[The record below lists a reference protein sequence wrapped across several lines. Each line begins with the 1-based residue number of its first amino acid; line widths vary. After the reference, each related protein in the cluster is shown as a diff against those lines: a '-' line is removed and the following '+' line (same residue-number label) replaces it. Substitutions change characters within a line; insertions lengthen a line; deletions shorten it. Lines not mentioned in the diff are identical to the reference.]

1 MTNVESFKPTSS
13 SSSTQEMSKGVLD
26 IYSELSS
33 KTKDNF
39 GALLEASEIFDLLP
53 LGVYIETLE
62 GTFLYVNEYFA
73 KSFGTTTAD
82 ICLRKNAYEL
92 VHPDDHDGVR
102 EWLENER
109 AGKDQGWVEFTALCK
124 DDRRL
129 FGKSRTF
136 ERTVRCKT
144 RATVLTAERI
154 EELFTAS
161 LNADIATLSKM
172 KMFASNNEPLVA
184 GIVLFPPSCC

>member
-1 MTNVESFKPTSS
+1 MTDVESFNRIA
-13 SSSTQEMSKGVLD
+13 TQEMSKGVLD

-33 KTKDNF
+33 NAKENF

-53 LGVYIETLE
+53 VGVYVETLE

-73 KSFGTTTAD
+73 KNFGTTAAD
-82 ICLRKNAYEL
+82 ICLRKNAYDL
-92 VHPDDHDGVR
+92 THPDDHDGVR
-102 EWLENER
+102 EWLENEL

-124 DDRRL
+124 DERRL

-144 RATVLTAERI
+144 RATVLTADRI
-154 EELFTAS
+154 EELLTAS
-161 LNADIATLSKM
+161 LDVDIPTLSKM
-172 KMFASNNEPLVA
+172 KMFALNNKPLVA
-184 GIVLFPPSCC
+184 GIVLFAPSCC